1 MRWQQ
6 RRVEATLLDNSY
18 THKLICLMRFD
29 LGETYTAIYFH
40 PMFAEEE
47 ERKMVKMVV
56 INSRINFDHP
66 YYDDVD
72 EYYLGLC
79 NEAEYEKEAS
89 NPREKEFGDS
99 FKLLTIAERHQFLKT
114 QTSRVIVPKKRRGS
128 GGLGFTS
135 MKTQC
140 STDQKAKSNTGSID
154 ESGSPLGA
162 ILVPEKRRES
172 RRKFVRKNNHCIMST
187 DQEDHDLTAKMK
199 SDREK
204 KTAGRKRVLKSQRVD
219 VDDDRRQRSS
229 KKMKKMGGRVD
240 FKKLGLY
247 PPPDLSSDI
256 KSVMNHQEGRDSE
269 IKLRIMKQMFKTD
282 MDKHQ
287 ERFSMPLNQI
297 KDGHDFLNET
307 EMEEVRHGESMSTE
321 VKLVELRLK
330 EGNVHQS
337 TMKLRRRQMKNTV
350 SYVLTSN
357 WNHVLDRNAGALKV
371 DDIVQVYSFRRD
383 QKLWLVLIK
392 VMDAE

>member
-1 MRWQQ
+1 
-6 RRVEATLLDNSY
+6 
-18 THKLICLMRFD
+18 
-29 LGETYTAIYFH
+29 
-40 PMFAEEE
+40 MFAEEE
-47 ERKMVKMVV
+47 ERKMVEMVV
-56 INSRINFDHP
+56 FNSRIKFDHP
-66 YYDDVD
+66 LYDDVD

-79 NEAEYEKEAS
+79 NETEYEKEAS

-99 FKLLTIAERHQFLKT
+99 FKLLTVAERHQFLKT
-114 QTSRVIVPKKRRGS
+114 QTSRVFVPKKRRGS

-135 MKTQC
+135 MIKTQC
-140 STDQKAKSNTGSID
+140 TDQKAKSTTGSID

-162 ILVPEKRRES
+162 ILVPEKRRAS
-172 RRKFVRKNNHCIMST
+172 RRKFVRKNNHCIMIST
-187 DQEDHDLTAKMK
+187 DQEDDLTAKMK

-204 KTAGRKRVLKSQRVD
+204 KTAGRKRVLKSQRVE

-269 IKLRIMKQMFKTD
+269 IKLRIMKQIFKTD

-330 EGNVHQS
+330 DGNVHQS
-337 TMKLRRRQMKNTV
+337 TMKLRRWQMKNTA
-350 SYVLTSN
+350 SYVLTSS
-357 WNHVLDRNAGALKV
+357 WNDVLDRNAGALKV